1 MATQGGRKASKGK
14 AGVSAGD
21 YPIPPIYVVAPRPL
35 VQDWEIVVGWIAA
48 CILVVLMLPL
58 LGMLFMDVL
67 QTKKEAQYQLE
78 KLEKLRREVEKEKRN
93 DSNSRITPR
102 EPG

>member
-48 CILVVLMLPL
+48 CLLVVVLLPL
-58 LGMLFMDVL
+58 LGMLYMDVL
-67 QTKKEAQYQLE
+67 QTKHEAKQQIE
-78 KLEKLRREVEKEKRN
+78 KMEKVRREVEQQKRKEEK
-93 DSNSRITPR
+93 
-102 EPG
+102 